1 MHKNSTT
8 AITTHPVIAGH
19 EITADE
25 HGRFNLNAIHR
36 ASGEGSHKLP
46 SQWARRSDAQ
56 ELVAELK
63 SQSADLHFEPLSS
76 TRGGAHRG
84 TYAHELLAISYAG
97 WISPKFQLLVN
108 QVFLD
113 YRMGRLQQAANDQP
127 ALPNPLTSAH
137 QRSLQRAI
145 ARRAQALPEGVR
157 RTAYSRMHRHL
168 KDVFEVAS
176 YKDIDES
183 RFTEALG
190 AVESISLEGELLP
203 KSEALAVPEEGGLV
217 LGAEDLPPMLT
228 MCESSKR
235 AWRIWQ
241 SQIGPAL
248 QTLGCSNVNEIHQ
261 LIATSAKMAHV
272 LQRRA
277 GVLPPGV

>member
-1 MHKNSTT
+1 
-8 AITTHPVIAGH
+8 
-19 EITADE
+19 
-25 HGRFNLNAIHR
+25 
-36 ASGEGSHKLP
+36 
-46 SQWARRSDAQ
+46 
-56 ELVAELK
+56 
-63 SQSADLHFEPLSS
+63 
-76 TRGGAHRG
+76 
-84 TYAHELLAISYAG
+84 
-97 WISPKFQLLVN
+97 
-108 QVFLD
+108 
-113 YRMGRLQQAANDQP
+113 MGRLQQAANDQP

-241 SQIGPAL
+241 SQIGPAGQRHYRIGSFRRHRCL
-248 QTLGCSNVNEIHQ
+248 WLPHQ
-261 LIATSAKMAHV
+261 PHNRWLSLPLILPSRPRATSLASSTKASYNSRSHG
-272 LQRRA
+272 LRRNDNPA
-277 GVLPPGV
+277 P